1 MKLLSLLSYK
11 NVMQFK
17 LFFPVYETWPLG
29 EKFRVN
35 KRMSYLFYF
44 YLYKTRRNRIIHEI
58 LYERIDDTLW
68 LRRWLEFRT
77 LKLFS
82 QIWIHTVYVAEKVSY
97 EIFPLEDGHTTET
110 CSGYSIKYSK
120 QCCIR
125 RKPWTWPNNWKPGR
139 QIRVSLIYRT
149 LEVTSI

>member
-1 MKLLSLLSYK
+1 MLYRHLDTFSMQKGSEQKRYRVSFEFKIYPRKLYKYTLRHCFKLSLCYVSCYSSALDFFIMKLLSLLPYK

-17 LFFPVYETWPLG
+17 LFFPVYETWPLA

-44 YLYKTRRNRIIHEI
+44 RKYYLYKTKRNRIIHEI
-58 LYERIDDTLW
+58 LYERINDTLS

-82 QIWIHTVYVAEKVSY
+82 QI
-97 EIFPLEDGHTTET
+97 
-110 CSGYSIKYSK
+110 
-120 QCCIR
+120 
-125 RKPWTWPNNWKPGR
+125 
-139 QIRVSLIYRT
+139 
-149 LEVTSI
+149 